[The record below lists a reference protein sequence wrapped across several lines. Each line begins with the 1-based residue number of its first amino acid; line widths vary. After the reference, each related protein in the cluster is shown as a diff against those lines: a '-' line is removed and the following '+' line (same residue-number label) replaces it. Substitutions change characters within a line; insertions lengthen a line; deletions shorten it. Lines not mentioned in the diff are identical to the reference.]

1 MTPQINGL
9 VNEQLL
15 QPFMYINTGKHV
27 CRMFVSAE
35 VKQTFGIIIKWI
47 IELPLL
53 EITLLEDYR
62 ADILG
67 VGSLSEQMQRAFKGK
82 FDPWQFIS
90 Y

>member
-15 QPFMYINTGKHV
+15 QPFMYINTGKHICQV
-27 CRMFVSAE
+27 FVSCE
-35 VKQTFGIIIKWI
+35 VKQNFGIIMKWI

-53 EITLLEDYR
+53 EITLLQDYR

-67 VGSLSEQMQRAFKGK
+67 VGSSSEQN
-82 FDPWQFIS
+82 
-90 Y
+90 